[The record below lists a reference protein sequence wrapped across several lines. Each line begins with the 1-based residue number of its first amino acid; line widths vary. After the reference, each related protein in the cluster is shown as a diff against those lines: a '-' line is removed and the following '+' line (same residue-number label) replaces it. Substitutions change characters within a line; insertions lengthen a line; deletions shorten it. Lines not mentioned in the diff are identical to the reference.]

1 MLSYLELTPAHRARL
16 ARAGSVLTD
25 SVTVPVRTLDELL
38 VDHVGDVD
46 LVVLDVEGA
55 ELAVLEGF
63 SLGRWR
69 PRALLIEDNSLGTDP
84 AIRELMAAHG
94 VHEDHDVRP

>member
-1 MLSYLELTPAHRARL
+1 M
-16 ARAGSVLTD
+16 
-25 SVTVPVRTLDELL
+25 PVRTLDELL

-84 AIRELMAAHG
+84 AIRELMAAQG
-94 VHEDHDVRP
+94 YTRITTYVHNDLYLRADDLVLIERLDSWWTCSR